1 MGDTPRV
8 VIIGGGFAGIE
19 AAKALG
25 RAPVSVTL
33 VDATNH
39 HVFQP
44 LLYQVASAALAPSD
58 VAVPIRWLLRRQRN
72 TTVLLGTVV
81 DIDEDRRAVRLEDR
95 SALPY
100 DYLIVAAGSRHS
112 YFGHDEWE
120 SCAPGLKTLA
130 DATEMRNRF
139 LLAFERSE
147 RAADPVARDE
157 WLTIVIVGGGPTGVE
172 LAGIMASIA
181 RHAIQKD
188 FRRVDTAKARIILLE
203 GGPRLIPAFREKLSE
218 RAARDLRK
226 LGVDVRLNAIVTK
239 IEPSAVWIGEERIAT
254 RTIFWAAGN
263 RASPLSETLDAP
275 VDRAGHV
282 NVSGD
287 LSVPGHPEIF
297 VAGDQANVKQA
308 DGSPVPRVAQGGM
321 QMGRTA
327 ARNIL
332 RDLAGKPRKDFRY
345 QTHGDLAVIG
355 RYRAVAQFPW
365 FSFTG
370 IFAWLLWL
378 FVHILYLAG
387 FRNRLSVLIEWGYE
401 FVTWQRGSRLIVEH
415 FRRDPAPWSGD
426 GASRGALELQRPQA
440 GVQRPDVE
448 RERMPAEAAPPAR
461 PGES

>member
-19 AAKALG
+19 AAKALR
-25 RAPVSVTL
+25 RAPVAVTL

-58 VAVPIRWLLRRQRN
+58 IAVPIRWLLRRHRN

-81 DIDEDRRAVRLEDR
+81 DIDEENRLVRLEDGGE
-95 SALPY
+95 LPY

-112 YFGHDEWE
+112 YFGNDAWE
-120 SCAPGLKTLA
+120 PCAPGLKTLA

-147 RAADPVARDE
+147 RAADAVTRDE

-181 RHAIQKD
+181 RHVVRKD
-188 FRRVDTAKARIILLE
+188 FRRVDTARARIILLE
-203 GGPRLIPAFREKLSE
+203 GGPRLIPAFREKLSA
-218 RAARDLRK
+218 RAARDLTK
-226 LGVDVRLNAIVTK
+226 LGVEVRLNAIVTK
-239 IEPSAVWIGEERIAT
+239 IEPGAVWIGDERIPT

-263 RASPLSETLDAP
+263 RASLLSEKLDAP
-275 VDRAGHV
+275 MDRAGHA
-282 NVSGD
+282 NVLPD

-297 VAGDQANVKQA
+297 VAGDQANVIQA

-327 ARNIL
+327 ARNVL
-332 RDLAGKPRKDFRY
+332 RDLAGKPRRNFRY

-370 IFAWLLWL
+370 VFAWLLWL

-401 FVTWQRGSRLIVEH
+401 FVTWQRGSRLILEH
-415 FRRDPAPWSGD
+415 TRRDPTAIRSDD
-426 GASRGALELQRPQA
+426 GTRGARHLERPEDR
-440 GVQRPDVE
+440 VRRPEVE
-448 RERMPAEAAPPAR
+448 RDRVPVEARSGRYDEP
-461 PGES
+461 